1 LTELEALAQEVGVH
15 GRTLRRAAERGLLQA
30 ARRGAREVV
39 IPPSERLYVREHW
52 PLVRRLLET
61 LRKQP
66 NVRLAVLYGSVARGS
81 EQPDS
86 DLDVLVRLRRD
97 DHRARAELVDA
108 LREASG
114 RPVQLVALHQAEDA
128 PLLLGDV
135 LRTGRVLVD
144 RDDDWPRLRRRERQI
159 LRRARAEDERLQ
171 SLAWEAPEALEQI
184 ARRLT
189 VGRR

>member
-1 LTELEALAQEVGVH
+1 LTELDALAQEVGVH
-15 GRTLRRAAERGLLQA
+15 GRTLRRAAERGLLRA
-30 ARRGAREVV
+30 VPRGAREVV

-97 DHRARAELVDA
+97 DHGARAELVDA

-114 RPVQLVALHQAEDA
+114 RPVQLVAWHQAEDA

-171 SLAWEAPEALEQI
+171 CLAWETPEALEQI